1 LQSPIAQLAALF
13 NAPAQQFAYAL
24 NALIEKGGAGG
35 EDGAGGP
42 GVHAGVPETP
52 GGAPEATADAEPPAP

>member
-1 LQSPIAQLAALF
+1 MAQLAALF

-35 EDGAGGP
+35 TGA
-42 GVHAGVPETP
+42 HAEGAETP
-52 GGAPEATADAEPPAP
+52 GGASEAAADAEPPVPETA